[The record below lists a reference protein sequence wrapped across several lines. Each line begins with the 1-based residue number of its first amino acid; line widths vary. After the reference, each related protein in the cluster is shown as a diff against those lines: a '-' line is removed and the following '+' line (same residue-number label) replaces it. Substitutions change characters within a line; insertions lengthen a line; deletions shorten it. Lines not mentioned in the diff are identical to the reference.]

1 MKRLLLVAAL
11 VLALVVPAIAAE
23 PAKAAGAPSGQLNY
37 GCGLGAT
44 VFKDGS
50 ANDSL
55 FLQLVATFLNGLCGN
70 GTFGITSGTSDC
82 APTAK
87 VASAGRLNE
96 FAYKNLD
103 DLARDISAGNG
114 ETVTTV
120 AVLLDVPAESRPA
133 FYRNLQANFTEIF
146 PSPTVETAHV
156 VDTITKIAARG

>member
-11 VLALVVPAIAAE
+11 VLALAVPAIAA
-23 PAKAAGAPSGQLNY
+23 PPSQMNY

-44 VFKDGS
+44 VFKDGQ

-55 FLQLVATFLNGLCGN
+55 LLQLVATFLNGLCGN

-82 APTAK
+82 APPAKTA
-87 VASAGRLNE
+87 SNDRLNE

-103 DLARDISAGNG
+103 DLARDIAAGKG

-120 AVLLDVPAESRPA
+120 ADLLNVPAESRPA
-133 FYRNLQANFTEIF
+133 FYRNLQASFTEIF

-156 VDTITKIAARG
+156 VETITTIASQG

>member
-11 VLALVVPAIAAE
+11 VLALAVPAIAAP
-23 PAKAAGAPSGQLNY
+23 PAGQLNY
-37 GCGLGAT
+37 GCGLGAV
-44 VFKDGS
+44 VFKDGG

-55 FLQLVATFLNGLCGN
+55 FLQLVATFLNGICGN

-82 APTAK
+82 APASKTAS
-87 VASAGRLNE
+87 VDRLNE

-103 DLARDISAGNG
+103 DLARDIAAGNG

-133 FYRNLQANFTEIF
+133 FYRNLQASFTEIF

-156 VDTITKIAARG
+156 VDTITKIAAQG